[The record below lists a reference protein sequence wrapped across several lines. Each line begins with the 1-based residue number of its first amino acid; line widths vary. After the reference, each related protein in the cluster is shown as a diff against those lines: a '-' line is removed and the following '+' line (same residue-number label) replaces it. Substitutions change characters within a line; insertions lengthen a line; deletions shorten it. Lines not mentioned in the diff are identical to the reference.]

1 MSPSFDASKSLTALD
16 QDSTLVAVIEMS
28 QTKWL
33 IAATV
38 PGFERNPLKKLDAD
52 PDSVLSYCVRD
63 GSRSIDPLTVSRGV
77 TEGLEFLGF
86 RFGCIGKG
94 AMATPTRRNPQG
106 ESRQPTSKSQATDEP
121 S

>member
-1 MSPSFDASKSLTALD
+1 MGGGERVAPPTLLSSERPMSPSFDASKSLTALD

-52 PDSVLSYCVRD
+52 PGFGVQAVAPLAQRSHP
-63 GSRSIDPLTVSRGV
+63 SR
-77 TEGLEFLGF
+77 
-86 RFGCIGKG
+86 
-94 AMATPTRRNPQG
+94 A
-106 ESRQPTSKSQATDEP
+106 
-121 S
+121 

>member
-1 MSPSFDASKSLTALD
+1 MSPSLDASPSLTALD

-52 PDSVLSYCVRD
+52 PDSVFSLLRRWRKEAIQAGREVRRIVVAYEAGRRYRTADARLSWLAAGREGPLQH
-63 GSRSIDPLTVSRGV
+63 GSHP
-77 TEGLEFLGF
+77 
-86 RFGCIGKG
+86 
-94 AMATPTRRNPQG
+94 NHQ
-106 ESRQPTSKSQATDEP
+106 
-121 S
+121 